1 MGRREL
7 LVIVALLV
15 LAGAFRIA
23 VAHWLRNDAPED
35 GKVYAQIAR
44 NVLEQHVYSHETQAP
59 YDPSLIRAPGY
70 PLFLAVIYKV
80 FGHTNNGAVRIIQ
93 AVIDTAS
100 CALVALLGFYWQPD
114 EKRKRATAIGALALA
129 AVNPFTTIYAAT
141 ILTEVPAMFLALA
154 TCVAATIGFRAG
166 EEEVTTETRRS
177 RRQGFNRSILWWG
190 LAGLFAGLGM
200 MFRPDSG
207 LFAAA
212 ICLTVLIVGLRRFWS
227 APPKRSTKFLSRT
240 FAATLIFSFACL
252 LVLTPWTIRN
262 WRVFHLFQPLQPMHA
277 EMPDEFVPRGYI
289 RWLKTWI
296 DDQRYIDPF
305 WWELDIEPI
314 DIDELPD
321 NAFDSDA
328 ERARVAAL
336 LDQYNHPANA
346 GDLQATPSPTPTPQ
360 PSPTSVN
367 PKNQQKNS
375 NANNS
380 EKETD
385 NENSNDQEDEDENA
399 PDESD
404 QAPPQEHGPVEMT
417 PEIDAGFA
425 QIASERIARHPFRY
439 YVWVPA
445 KRAHALWFNTHSD
458 FYPFEGALLPLDE
471 LDRDAHQ
478 QIWLPLFALLVGI
491 YTVLGVAGL
500 VVLWM
505 SGDFY
510 ARSWVVLAGLIICGR
525 LAFFSSVESPEPRYV
540 VELFPFLAVLGGIAI
555 TRLSIFIR
563 LLRGGEEA

>member
-1 MGRREL
+1 
-7 LVIVALLV
+7 
-15 LAGAFRIA
+15 
-23 VAHWLRNDAPED
+23 
-35 GKVYAQIAR
+35 
-44 NVLEQHVYSHETQAP
+44 
-59 YDPSLIRAPGY
+59 
-70 PLFLAVIYKV
+70 
-80 FGHTNNGAVRIIQ
+80 
-93 AVIDTAS
+93 
-100 CALVALLGFYWQPD
+100 
-114 EKRKRATAIGALALA
+114 
-129 AVNPFTTIYAAT
+129 
-141 ILTEVPAMFLALA
+141 
-154 TCVAATIGFRAG
+154 
-166 EEEVTTETRRS
+166 
-177 RRQGFNRSILWWG
+177 
-190 LAGLFAGLGM
+190 AGLFAGLGM

-262 WRVFHLFQPLQPMHA
+262 WRVFHLFQP
-277 EMPDEFVPRGYI
+277 
-289 RWLKTWI
+289 
-296 DDQRYIDPF
+296 
-305 WWELDIEPI
+305 
-314 DIDELPD
+314 
-321 NAFDSDA
+321 
-328 ERARVAAL
+328 
-336 LDQYNHPANA
+336 
-346 GDLQATPSPTPTPQ
+346 PQ
-360 PSPTSVN
+360 PLPTSVN
-367 PKNQQKNS
+367 PKNQRKNS

-458 FYPFEGALLPLDE
+458 FYPFEGALLPLDD

-478 QIWLPLFALLVGI
+478 HIWLPLFALLVGI

-500 VVLWM
+500 V
-505 SGDFY
+505 
-510 ARSWVVLAGLIICGR
+510 
-525 LAFFSSVESPEPRYV
+525 
-540 VELFPFLAVLGGIAI
+540 
-555 TRLSIFIR
+555 
-563 LLRGGEEA
+563 